1 VAGRAAY
8 VEFTKDLY
16 DALLAAPLTLAQL
29 KVAMV
34 VVRYTLGHKAH
45 HDGAGISIRWIA
57 RRASLNQLTVRRAL
71 EVLMTAGVVR
81 CVKPSTGR
89 SPAVLVMEYDSRRW
103 SWLAPGCPKTT
114 PKRKAGG
121 FVVRAAE
128 HTQTDSEDSVV
139 RAAEHTQT
147 DSEDSVVRAAEHT
160 VCVLPSTHN
169 GDLCV
174 SLSTHSE
181 ARSAEARTLKDG
193 SSSADAPPPSSELE
207 QLPRS
212 FHLPGYGEV
221 YEYDT
226 WAMDQPDAR
235 PLYVKTF
242 GIPSRKRSSK

>member
-1 VAGRAAY
+1 MAGRPAY
-8 VEFTKDLY
+8 VAFTKDLY

-29 KVAMV
+29 KVALV
-34 VVRYTLGHKAH
+34 VVRYTLGHKAQ

-71 EVLMTAGVVR
+71 DVLMTAGVVR

-139 RAAEHTQT
+139 RAAEHT
-147 DSEDSVVRAAEHT
+147 

-169 GDLCV
+169 SDLCV
-174 SLSTHSE
+174 LLSTDSE

-193 SSSADAPPPSSELE
+193 SSSADAPPPSCEQE

-221 YEYDT
+221 YEHDT
-226 WAMDQPDAR
+226 WALEQPDAR
-235 PLYVKTF
+235 ALFIKTF
-242 GIPSRKRSSK
+242 GLPSRKRAPK

>member
-1 VAGRAAY
+1 MAGRPAY

-128 HTQTDSEDSVV
+128 HTQP
-139 RAAEHTQT
+139 

-169 GDLCV
+169 SDLCV
-174 SLSTHSE
+174 LLSTDSE
-181 ARSAEARTLKDG
+181 TRSVEARTLKDG
-193 SSSADAPPPSSELE
+193 SSSADAPLPSAD
-207 QLPRS
+207 LPRS
-212 FHLPGYGEV
+212 FDVPGYGAV
-221 YEYDT
+221 YEHDL
-226 WAMDQPDAR
+226 WALEQPDTRA
-235 PLYVKTF
+235 LFIKTF
-242 GIPSRKRSSK
+242 GLPSRKRVPK